1 MNDARLA
8 ELREKYKNRNL
19 LEELAWGIY
28 ADHSGYTPKQSG
40 EFLNW
45 LCNMAYRAI
54 KGQQK
59 AWIPV
64 SKRLPEEETRVLIF
78 TVDGEIDIADHR
90 LQEWTTDDWEWF
102 VCGTLGY
109 ARTYCDNEVVVWM
122 PLPEPYKE
130 MEGIE

>member
-1 MNDARLA
+1 MNDTRLA

-28 ADHSGYTPKQSG
+28 ADHSGYTTKQSG

-45 LCNMAYRAI
+45 LCNMAYRAV

-64 SKRLPEEETRVLIF
+64 SKRLPEGNEKVL
-78 TVDGEIDIADHR
+78 
-90 LQEWTTDDWEWF
+90 
-102 VCGTLGY
+102 VCGVEAINNSRVY
-109 ARTYCDNEVVVWM
+109 AVKNWDVDTWRPLSAPSVKWLAWM
-122 PLPEPYKE
+122 PLPEPYE
-130 MEGIE
+130 EG

>member
-19 LEELAWGIY
+19 LEELAWGTY

-45 LCNMAYRAI
+45 LCNMAYRAV
-54 KGQQK
+54 KGQEK

-64 SKRLPEEETRVLIF
+64 SKRLPEEETRVMIC
-78 TVDGEIDIADHR
+78 TIDGEIDIADHR
-90 LQEWTTDDWEWF
+90 LQDWTNDDWEWF

-109 ARTYCDNEVVVWM
+109 KRTYCDNEVVAWM
-122 PLPEPYKE
+122 PLPEPYKD
-130 MEGIE
+130 

>member
-45 LCNMAYRAI
+45 LCNMAYRAV

-64 SKRLPEEETRVLIF
+64 SKRLPEEAADVICCTDAEEVFIASYLGKLD
-78 TVDGEIDIADHR
+78 DGSECF
-90 LQEWTTDDWEWF
+90 DD
-102 VCGTLGY
+102 
-109 ARTYCDNEVVVWM
+109 DNGMMCEGDVVAWM
-122 PLPEPYKE
+122 PLPEPYKADMRGGE
-130 MEGIE
+130 